1 MMPIRAVII
10 TGASSGIGQAC
21 ALHLDGMG
29 FRVFAGVRKA
39 SDADALRQEAS
50 ERLMPVFMEV
60 TDIES
65 VAAAART
72 VAASTGEAG
81 LAGLVNNS
89 GIVVSGPLAF
99 LPVDELRRQLEVNV
113 VGQMAVTRFFLPSL
127 CRGQGRIVNMG
138 SVSGR
143 AALPFMGPYAASK
156 FALRALN
163 DTLRMELRRWGVRVA
178 LVEPGAVR
186 TPLWGKSI
194 ALADG
199 IMQQMPEQA
208 HAVYGRA
215 LQRVRAH
222 AEGLMQAGAPAEV
235 VVKAVVHALTARR
248 PRAYYRL
255 YGGRLAQLLPTR
267 LRDWLIANAIGL

>member
-1 MMPIRAVII
+1 MMPIRAVMI

-113 VGQMAVTRFFLPSL
+113 VGQMAVTRCFLPSL
-127 CRGQGRIVNMG
+127 CLGQGRIVNMG

-143 AALPFMGPYAASK
+143 ATLPFMGPYAASK